1 MNQFQKFVEQKSRN
15 LNKITPKQKEFL
27 LRESDLEKEKINH
40 LSKEKAKEI
49 IEEIIWENEVAFM
62 ETCVNQLD
70 FWG

>member
-1 MNQFQKFVEQKSRN
+1 MNQFQKFVEQEHRD

-27 LRESDLEKEKINH
+27 LRESDLKKEKINH

-62 ETCVNQLD
+62 ETCVNQQD